1 VVLGWLFVA
10 GLVIIWGIFLL
21 PYGRFASA
29 GSSVEEFERSM
40 DVLAETHRSGSGR
53 WVVMPRKGAA
63 IKDFR
68 GLSKARIRR
77 RRRQILAGL
86 AEATGLFLLMGVF
99 PPLHAMLVPGL
110 VLLGVLLLYLSL
122 LARVK
127 AAESERARVL
137 AVARARAAETEP
149 QPAPVPSAVAT
160 APPVDELNRIAD
172 DVHVIVHR
180 SDEVDLEDLRATAA
194 AGAAG

>member
-1 VVLGWLFVA
+1 VLGWLFMA
-10 GLVIIWGIFLL
+10 ALVIIWGVFLL
-21 PYGRFASA
+21 PYGGLAFA

-68 GLSKARIRR
+68 DLSRARIRR
-77 RRRQILAGL
+77 RRRQILTGL

-99 PPLHAMLVPGL
+99 PPLHAMLMPGL
-110 VLLGVLLLYLSL
+110 VLLGVLLLYMSL

-127 AAESERARVL
+127 GAESERARVL
-137 AVARARAAETEP
+137 AVARARAEAEP
-149 QPAPVPSAVAT
+149 QEAPAAAPLASGLPAV
-160 APPVDELNRIAD
+160 ELDLIAD

-180 SDEVDLEDLRATAA
+180 PDEVDLEDLRATAA
-194 AGAAG
+194 AGAGS

>member
-1 VVLGWLFVA
+1 VVLGWLFLS

-21 PYGRFASA
+21 PHGSFVSA
-29 GSSVEEFERSM
+29 GSSVEEFGRSM
-40 DVLAETHRSGSGR
+40 DLLAETHRSGSGR
-53 WVVMPRKGAA
+53 WVLMPRKGAP

-68 GLSKARIRR
+68 DLSKARVRR

-99 PPLHAMLVPGL
+99 PPMHAMLVPGL
-110 VLLGVLLLYLSL
+110 VLLGVLLLYMSL

-137 AVARARAAETEP
+137 AAARARAAEAEAHA
-149 QPAPVPSAVAT
+149 APAVA
-160 APPVDELNRIAD
+160 AVAAERPVDELNVIAD

-180 SDEVDLEDLRATAA
+180 SDEVDLEDLRAA
-194 AGAAG
+194 AGAGVG

>member
-1 VVLGWLFVA
+1 MLGWLFLA
-10 GLVIIWGIFLL
+10 GLVIIWGTFLL
-21 PYGRFASA
+21 PHGSFMSA

-40 DVLAETHRSGSGR
+40 DLLAETHRSGSGR
-53 WVVMPRKGAA
+53 WVLMPRKGAP
-63 IKDFR
+63 IRDFR
-68 GLSKARIRR
+68 DLSKARVRR

-110 VLLGVLLLYLSL
+110 VLLGVLLLYMSL

-127 AAESERARVL
+127 AAESERARML
-137 AVARARAAETEP
+137 AARRARAGQADP
-149 QPAPVPSAVAT
+149 NAAPAMAAVA
-160 APPVDELNRIAD
+160 AAPVDELSVIAD

-180 SDEVDLEDLRATAA
+180 SDEVDLEDLRAA
-194 AGAAG
+194 AGAGVG

>member
-1 VVLGWLFVA
+1 VVLGWLFLA

-21 PYGRFASA
+21 PYDRFMSA
-29 GSSVEEFERSM
+29 GSTIEEFDRNM
-40 DVLAETHRSGSGR
+40 DVLAETHRRGSGR

-68 GLSKARIRR
+68 DLSRARVRR
-77 RRRQILAGL
+77 RRRQIIAGL

-110 VLLGVLLLYLSL
+110 ILLGVLLLYMSL

-127 AAESERARVL
+127 ATESERARVL
-137 AVARARAAETEP
+137 ALERARGAEAKPRAAPALTATPADP
-149 QPAPVPSAVAT
+149 QV
-160 APPVDELNRIAD
+160 ELSLIAD
-172 DVHVIVHR
+172 DVHVVVHR
-180 SDEVDLEDLRATAA
+180 SDQVDLEDLRATAG
-194 AGAAG
+194 AGAG

>member
-110 VLLGVLLLYLSL
+110 VLLGVLLLYMSL

-137 AVARARAAETEP
+137 AVARARAEAEP
-149 QPAPVPSAVAT
+149 QAPPAAAPVASGPT
-160 APPVDELNRIAD
+160 VDELELIAD

-194 AGAAG
+194 AGAGS

>member
-1 VVLGWLFVA
+1 VLGWLFMA
-10 GLVIIWGIFLL
+10 GLVIIWGVFLL
-21 PYGRFASA
+21 PYGGLAFA

-68 GLSKARIRR
+68 DLSRARIRR
-77 RRRQILAGL
+77 RRRQILTGL

-99 PPLHAMLVPGL
+99 PPLHAMLMPGL
-110 VLLGVLLLYLSL
+110 VLLGVLLLYMSL

-127 AAESERARVL
+127 GAESERARVL
-137 AVARARAAETEP
+137 AVARARAEAEP
-149 QPAPVPSAVAT
+149 QEAPAT
-160 APPVDELNRIAD
+160 APVATGLLVDELDLIAD

-194 AGAAG
+194 AGASS

>member
-1 VVLGWLFVA
+1 VALGWLFLA

-21 PYGRFASA
+21 PFGRFAFA

-68 GLSKARIRR
+68 DLSKARVRR

-110 VLLGVLLLYLSL
+110 VLLGVLLLYMSL

-127 AAESERARVL
+127 ASESERARVL
-137 AVARARAAETEP
+137 AARRAREAEAEP
-149 QPAPVPSAVAT
+149 QSAPAMPAVAADT
-160 APPVDELNRIAD
+160 LVDEQSLIAD

-180 SDEVDLEDLRATAA
+180 SDEVDLEDLRAA
-194 AGAAG
+194 AGAGAR